1 MENHDLHKWSSHRAD
16 MLWVSMKALM
26 LITVGVVVAIA
37 LGGLG
42 DASMAISIAVG
53 AFGFFL
59 WFCAFGAVM
68 DIASMRNDMSD
79 DLRAVSL
86 RVAVREG
93 AVPCLHRLDDAGDA
107 RRAGH
112 ADRCAQRL
120 SRRFTSS
127 TFAEECY
134 GSRRRPAREM

>member
-1 MENHDLHKWSSHRAD
+1 MWLGLSGARAYRRQIEEDTMENHDLHKWISHRAD
-16 MLWVSMKALM
+16 MLWVCMKTLM
-26 LITVGVVVAIA
+26 LMTVGVVVAIA

-79 DLRAVSL
+79 DLRASAFGSQFTKAPFPVYIALTSL
-86 RVAVREG
+86 VMLGVPVMLIVALN
-93 AVPCLHRLDDAGDA
+93 A
-107 RRAGH
+107 
-112 ADRCAQRL
+112 
-120 SRRFTSS
+120 
-127 TFAEECY
+127 
-134 GSRRRPAREM
+134 